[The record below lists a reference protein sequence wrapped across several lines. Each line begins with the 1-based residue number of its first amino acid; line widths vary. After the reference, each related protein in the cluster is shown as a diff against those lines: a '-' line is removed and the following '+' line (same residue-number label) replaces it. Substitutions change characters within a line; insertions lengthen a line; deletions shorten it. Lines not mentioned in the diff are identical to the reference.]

1 MGKSTK
7 SIGHS
12 VLNELALTEILVGQD
27 LEALFGQLSHDSHI
41 FADASVVDEV
51 TEEAKNI
58 QKLLFSEAA
67 K

>member
-1 MGKSTK
+1 M
-7 SIGHS
+7 
-12 VLNELALTEILVGQD
+12 LNELALTEILVGQD

-67 K
+67 E